1 MNIIDRGYTGQI
13 RLWKLFWFGYVIP
26 LFPLTI
32 VLGIFKETSSSIP
45 SWLSFAFVMVALL
58 YQAWLAVA
66 MWRCSPN
73 VKHRAFYFLGRVFSC
88 FLGLMVFAAALQLLK
103 GSA

>member
-32 VLGIFKETSSSIP
+32 ALGILKETSSSMP
-45 SWLSFAFVMVALL
+45 SWLSFLFVMLALL
-58 YQAWLAVA
+58 YQAWLAIA

-73 VKHRAFYFLGRVFSC
+73 VKHRVFHYLGRVFSC
-88 FLGLMVFAAALQLLK
+88 FLGLMVLAAALQLLK
-103 GSA
+103 AGT